1 MTTQLT
7 TVRPQP
13 TALPRT
19 PTTTP
24 TRRRFQH
31 TPGSR
36 QVVSVRGR
44 RVTTT
49 HKADPKVVK
58 FLVLVTAVLAGGIA
72 TTIGLSGVS
81 TEQTFKLQ
89 ELHAEETQLNNQLE
103 TLHRDVE
110 TARSSAEI
118 ARRAA
123 GFGMVVPNQPGVLA
137 VGADGTVTEQ
147 RPADPS
153 KTQPIIDVNGK
164 QISPSRASSNPDET
178 RDVSDNL
185 NPIPQSNLQR
195 PNTVPGVT
203 PYAPRHDG
211 GAQ

>member
-1 MTTQLT
+1 MTQLT

-13 TALPRT
+13 TALPR
-19 PTTTP
+19 TTTP

-44 RVTTT
+44 RVPAT

-58 FLVLVTAVLAGGIA
+58 FLVLVTGVLCGGIV

-81 TEQTFKLQ
+81 TEQTFRLQ
-89 ELHAEETQLNNQLE
+89 ELHAQETQLNNELE

-123 GFGMVVPNQPGVLA
+123 DLGMVVPDQPGVLEVA
-137 VGADGTVTEQ
+137 QDGTILEL

-164 QISPSRASSNPDET
+164 RVNPSRASSNPDET
-178 RDVSDNL
+178 RDVSDSL
-185 NPIPQSNLQR
+185 NPIPQSNQQR
-195 PNTVPGVT
+195 PSTVPGVT
-203 PYAPRHDG
+203 PYAPRNDG